1 MRNLPSYDQF
11 RLTEAASWRGN
22 FREMRFGPG
31 SGNATLDAKA
41 KRLYLRSQ
49 FSVDSEKVIV
59 SKFDVSTTEE
69 AEKIITDLQKQSRR
83 TDRGLLD
90 IAMES
95 GRWEKSTG
103 KEMWAVTESSSPA
116 GGPGDS
122 WENDLQRE
130 FYDDVL
136 NAYYE
141 GSLAKMKTA
150 MAAFNKKH
158 GTKLRTPTEKEME
171 ELEAF
176 DAPLSGVKTPK
187 DLERVWHKLMG
198 HNESL
203 DEAVNTKEYSAY
215 CTGLAV
221 GDRFQ
226 MAGKTDELRGNK
238 VYTVKS
244 VNHYGPA
251 MAVTTTG
258 GEYVYL
264 VHSAYLMKVL
274 PRVNESVSEGKVD
287 YSETYFKMDK
297 FMGDD
302 QEEMRDF
309 PIYCQ
314 RFFLD
319 DPELGT
325 AAELHLP
332 LK

>member
-1 MRNLPSYDQF
+1 M
-11 RLTEAASWRGN
+11 
-22 FREMRFGPG
+22 
-31 SGNATLDAKA
+31 
-41 KRLYLRSQ
+41 
-49 FSVDSEKVIV
+49 
-59 SKFDVSTTEE
+59 
-69 AEKIITDLQKQSRR
+69 
-83 TDRGLLD
+83 
-90 IAMES
+90 
-95 GRWEKSTG
+95 
-103 KEMWAVTESSSPA
+103 
-116 GGPGDS
+116 
-122 WENDLQRE
+122 
-130 FYDDVL
+130 L

-158 GTKLRTPTEKEME
+158 GTKLRVPTEKEME

-176 DAPLSGVKTPK
+176 DAPLSGVKTAK
-187 DLERVWHKLMG
+187 DLERVWHEELVSGDGYKGYWSKNEAVSEAKYTTKDKAFAKGTGMDAGARKSFKEQIAHWMDVRRSAEPGSKERKEAEAHINRLMG
-198 HNESL
+198 RNESV

-238 VYTVKS
+238 IYTVKS

-302 QEEMRDF
+302 EDDMRDF
-309 PIYCQ
+309 Q
-314 RFFLD
+314 ELLD
-319 DPELGT
+319 SSKPRAEKVKGVEDMLSNVDDRMARYMPKGGT
-325 AAELHLP
+325 LKGFAEYIVDQG
-332 LK
+332 